1 MSSIFQ
7 YQNLFAAAIPV
18 TRWSLV
24 NVVNV
29 WTFKDRLMQK
39 LFIQFHLYLSTNKQW
54 LADFK
59 ILYISS
65 SCTNIPI
72 PFMKSISFESTIRN
86 FAILRK
92 VWYIFQIWSVFFDQ
106 NIIFASSFIAMLQTT
121 NLFIVFKNNNYYLC
135 RFYHECAFYLVI
147 WLIGQYD

>member
-1 MSSIFQ
+1 M
-7 YQNLFAAAIPV
+7 
-18 TRWSLV
+18 
-24 NVVNV
+24 NV

-65 SCTNIPI
+65 SCTNVPI

-147 WLIGQYD
+147 WLIGQYN

>member
-1 MSSIFQ
+1 M
-7 YQNLFAAAIPV
+7 
-18 TRWSLV
+18 
-24 NVVNV
+24 NV

-39 LFIQFHLYLSTNKQW
+39 LFIQFHLYLSTDKQW

>member
-1 MSSIFQ
+1 M
-7 YQNLFAAAIPV
+7 
-18 TRWSLV
+18 
-24 NVVNV
+24 NV

-65 SCTNIPI
+65 SRTNIPI